1 MIYGESSQLV
11 QHNQPLKTKNKKIKR
26 GNEFQLLNVLIN
38 VEALDHHQHDD

>member
-11 QHNQPLKTKNKKIKR
+11 QHNQPLKKIKR